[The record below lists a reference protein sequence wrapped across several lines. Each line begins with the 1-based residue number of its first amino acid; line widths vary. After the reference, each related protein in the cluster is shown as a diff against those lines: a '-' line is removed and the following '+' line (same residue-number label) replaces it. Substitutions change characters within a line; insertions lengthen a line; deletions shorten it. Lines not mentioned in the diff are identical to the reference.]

1 MEKSINIVIEE
12 TKQNLANVIN
22 NSGLPMGI
30 IELIINDIQSQVIN
44 AKNNQLSQEIE
55 EYNKKITES
64 QKKEK
69 ENKNKVEKEK

>member
-1 MEKSINIVIEE
+1 MKKSINIVIEE

-30 IELIINDIQSQVIN
+30 IELIINDIQGQVIN

-55 EYNKKITES
+55 EYNKKITEK

>member
-1 MEKSINIVIEE
+1 MKKSINIVIEE
-12 TKQNLANVIN
+12 TKQNLASVIN
-22 NSGLPMGI
+22 NSGLSMGI

-55 EYNKKITES
+55 EYNKKITEK

>member
-22 NSGLPMGI
+22 NSELPMGI
-30 IELIINDIQSQVIN
+30 IELIINDIQNQVIN

-55 EYNKKITES
+55 EYNKKITEN

-69 ENKNKVEKEK
+69 ENKNKA

>member
-30 IELIINDIQSQVIN
+30 IELIINDIQGQVIN

-55 EYNKKITES
+55 EYNKKITEN

>member
-22 NSGLPMGI
+22 NSELPMGI
-30 IELIINDIQSQVIN
+30 IELIINDIQNQVIN

-55 EYNKKITES
+55 EYNKKITEN